1 VRRTYLSLARA
12 DPRLLGMVAFAAA
25 ALTSIAYV
33 LWLGRGGTF
42 IVDEWSYLLQGHE
55 SSLTALLEPHN
66 GHLILFPLLVLKLMY
81 GVFGISSHLSYQLF
95 AVLLNVL
102 IAALLYV
109 FARRSVGPLIA
120 LLPAVLMLF
129 YGAGWDAFVTGYQ
142 LPNLVSIAAGL
153 FALLFVRKED
163 LRGDVLACLALLLS
177 LASFSVGI
185 AFAAGV
191 AVALLLRGREAAIRR
206 AWVLLIPAALY
217 AAWFIWAMH
226 FSESQ
231 VMAHNVGS
239 LLAGIFDQLA
249 AIFSGITGLGA
260 APGSSNLTAAPGALP
275 SWGPTLVVLAL
286 VGVALALRH
295 RRPSRSFFVAL
306 TTLCVYLVTIA
317 LALNVAE
324 SRVPDAS
331 RYVYMGTVLTL
342 LVLIEAVN
350 GMRPNRVWAIGL
362 TTALFFSLLA
372 NGALM
377 GVGGKVVRLES
388 ATNRAQLAGL
398 EIARNDVPGDFTVE
412 AGGLTTLSNPDM
424 LFDAGTYF
432 EVTKSYGSP
441 AYSEGEL
448 EGAPDQARE
457 AADQLL
463 ARALPITVRPGF
475 QPVPGTPLTVIE
487 GSEYQRRPGGCM
499 RIVPSAGSPA
509 RVVVGAPSGGFTY
522 AVARTEQPELKLR
535 RFAEGFAVVP
545 ELPAG
550 PARVA
555 IPRDRSDRPWQAELV
570 TASRLDL
577 CP

>member
-1 VRRTYLSLARA
+1 VRRTYLSLART
-12 DPRLLGMVAFAAA
+12 DPRLLGMVAFAVA
-25 ALTSIAYV
+25 ALASVAYV
-33 LWLGRGGTF
+33 LWLGRGETF

-66 GHLILFPLLVLKLMY
+66 GHLIFFPILVLKLMY
-81 GVFGISSHLSYQLF
+81 GVFGISSHLPYQLL

-153 FALLFVRKED
+153 FALLFVRKGD

-185 AFAAGV
+185 AFAAGI

-206 AWVLLIPAALY
+206 AWVFLVPAALY

-239 LLAGIFDQLA
+239 LLAGIFDQLS

-260 APGSSNLTAAPGALP
+260 APGSSNLTAAPGTLP

-286 VGVALALRH
+286 VGVALAFRH

-317 LALNVAE
+317 LALNVGE

-350 GMRPNRVWAIGL
+350 GMKPNRVWAIGL
-362 TTALFFSLLA
+362 ATALFFSLLA

-388 ATNRAQLAGL
+388 ATNRAQLAAL
-398 EIARNDVPGDFTVE
+398 EIARNDVPDDFTVE

-432 EVTKSYGSP
+432 AVAKSYGSP
-441 AYSEGEL
+441 AYTEGEL
-448 EGAPDQARE
+448 EGAPEQARE
-457 AADQLL
+457 VADQLL
-463 ARALPITVRPGF
+463 ARALPIVVRPGF
-475 QPVPGTPLTVIE
+475 RSAGKSSISVVEGTD
-487 GSEYQRRPGGCM
+487 YRRRPGGCV
-499 RIVPSAGSPA
+499 RIVPATGAGA
-509 RVVVGAPSGGFTY
+509 RIVVEVPSGGLSY
-522 AVARTEQPELKLR
+522 KAVAAEQPELKLR
-535 RFAEGFAVVP
+535 RFGEGFAVVP

-550 PARVA
+550 SAQVA
-555 IPRDRSDRPWQAELV
+555 IPMDRSGRPWQAELV
-570 TASRLDL
+570 TGSRLDL